1 MTVLSTVLEA
11 CTLLG
16 AAFLTVYAI
25 DVVVAERLANG
36 ADRPLPR
43 GAEWTAICRRIHHR
57 FIWPAAISVAA
68 ALLASYYLQDD
79 RWQVGAGLMIGA
91 ICYTWDKIL
100 PAGTVLHTI
109 DPSRPATLHLTR
121 ARFRDYAIRHIPL
134 IVLGLG
140 ALAAYAWAHY

>member
-1 MTVLSTVLEA
+1 MLSTVLEA

-25 DVVVAERLANG
+25 DVVVVERLANG
-36 ADRPLPR
+36 SNRPLPC
-43 GAEWTAICRRIHHR
+43 GAEWAAMCRRIHHR
-57 FIWPAAISVAA
+57 FIWPAAISVVA
-68 ALLASYYLQDD
+68 ALVASYYLQDD

-91 ICYTWDKIL
+91 ICYTWDSIL
-100 PAGTVLHTI
+100 PAGTVLNTV

-121 ARFRDYAIRHIPL
+121 ARFRAYAIRHYPL
-134 IVLGLG
+134 IALGLG